1 MICVVSSIEQA
12 LNLATN
18 AIVICYDG
26 ILEYELFLLE
36 ILYVCGSECYC
47 VSTILENFSAFI
59 YSPSVLST
67 DSL

>member
-12 LNLATN
+12 LNLVTN

-36 ILYVCGSECYC
+36 IL
-47 VSTILENFSAFI
+47 
-59 YSPSVLST
+59 
-67 DSL
+67 